1 MATVTGQLKNNSNA
15 TKMCKKCGN
24 IPTQGPKCV
33 QCNAVFHPGCIKYLK
48 DVVEIAPGEVMCCGS
63 KVTPTTLPEKKTT
76 NSIAQEEVAASIN
89 DPDNELDDES
99 FSSAIENSDTAKVEN
114 KYQKKLLKENDLHIK
129 SLCANLDILHK
140 QITLLNNIIIKQE
153 EGISNN
159 HDPETTS
166 QEINEIVKNS
176 KLLPSKNTNDKQQ
189 KKTQD
194 SPSNQAKTPNQG
206 DKDKKVKKTL
216 RGYSELQEPV
226 QDDNENLDNN
236 KTLQNEDDNWNQV
249 KRKKRHR
256 RESNKPII
264 GCSVDNS
271 TLKAVPRR
279 SFIHVYRLNPS
290 TTAKDIEDHL
300 CMSNICTFRVV
311 KLQSR
316 YPNLYSSF
324 KVTIDHKDQDVAMK
338 PETWP
343 PGSCINRIFHRILK
357 KTALP

>member
-1 MATVTGQLKNNSNA
+1 MATVTGQLKSNSNA

-76 NSIAQEEVAASIN
+76 KSIAQEEVVASIN
-89 DPDNELDDES
+89 NPDNELDDES

-114 KYQKKLLKENDLHIK
+114 KYLKKLLKEKSLHIK

-159 HDPETTS
+159 HNPETTS

-176 KLLPSKNTNDKQQ
+176 KLLPLKNTNDKQQ
-189 KKTQD
+189 KKT
-194 SPSNQAKTPNQG
+194 
-206 DKDKKVKKTL
+206 
-216 RGYSELQEPV
+216 ELQEPV

-236 KTLQNEDDNWNQV
+236 KTLQNEDDNWNKV
-249 KRKKRHR
+249 KSKKRHR

-264 GCSVDNS
+264 GCSVDSQSSPTKKLHPRVS
-271 TLKAVPRR
+271 TKSFNDYKGYRR
-279 SFIHVYRLNPS
+279 SPLH
-290 TTAKDIEDHL
+290 
-300 CMSNICTFRVV
+300 
-311 KLQSR
+311 SR
-316 YPNLYSSF
+316 YPDLYSSF

-343 PGSCINRIFHRILK
+343 PGSCVNRFFHRILK

>member
-1 MATVTGQLKNNSNA
+1 MATVTGQLKSNSNA
-15 TKMCKKCGN
+15 TKMCKKCDN

-48 DVVEIAPGEVMCCGS
+48 DIVESAPGEVMCCGS
-63 KVTPTTLPEKKTT
+63 KVTPTPLPEKKMT
-76 NSIAQEEVAASIN
+76 NSIAQEE
-89 DPDNELDDES
+89 E
-99 FSSAIENSDTAKVEN
+99 K
-114 KYQKKLLKENDLHIK
+114 DLHIK
-129 SLCANLDILHK
+129 SLCANLDILLK

-159 HDPETTS
+159 HNPETTS

-176 KLLPSKNTNDKQQ
+176 KLLPLKNTNDKQQ

-206 DKDKKVKKTL
+206 DKDKN
-216 RGYSELQEPV
+216 
-226 QDDNENLDNN
+226 DDNENLNNN
-236 KTLQNEDDNWNQV
+236 KTLQNEDDNWNKV
-249 KRKKRHR
+249 KSKKRHR

-271 TLKAVPRR
+271 TPKAVPRR

-290 TTAKDIEDHL
+290 TTTKDIEDHL
-300 CMSNICTFRVV
+300 CMSNICTFGVE

-316 YPNLYSSF
+316 YPDLYSSF

-343 PGSCINRIFHRILK
+343 RGSCVNRFFHRILK

>member
-1 MATVTGQLKNNSNA
+1 
-15 TKMCKKCGN
+15 MCKKCGN

-63 KVTPTTLPEKKTT
+63 KVTRTTLPEKKMT
-76 NSIAQEEVAASIN
+76 NSVAQEDVAALIN

-99 FSSAIENSDTAKVEN
+99 FSSAMRILTP
-114 KYQKKLLKENDLHIK
+114 Q

-159 HDPETTS
+159 HNPETTS
-166 QEINEIVKNS
+166 QKINEIVKNS
-176 KLLPSKNTNDKQQ
+176 KLLPLKNTNDKQQ

-226 QDDNENLDNN
+226 QDDNETLDNN
-236 KTLQNEDDNWNQV
+236 KTLQNEDDNWNKV
-249 KRKKRHR
+249 KSKKKHH
-256 RESNKPII
+256 RESNKPIT
-264 GCSVDNS
+264 GCTVDNS
-271 TLKAVPRR
+271 TLKTVPRR

-290 TTAKDIEDHL
+290 TTTKDIEDHL
-300 CMSNICTFRVV
+300 CMSNIRTFGVE

-316 YPNLYSSF
+316 YPDLYSSF

-343 PGSCINRIFHRILK
+343 PASCVNRFFHRILK